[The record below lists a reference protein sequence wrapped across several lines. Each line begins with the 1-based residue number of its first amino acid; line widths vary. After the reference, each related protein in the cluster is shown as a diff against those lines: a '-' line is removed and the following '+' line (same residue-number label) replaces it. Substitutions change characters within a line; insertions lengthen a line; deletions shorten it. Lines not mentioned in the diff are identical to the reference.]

1 MVPIILKQGGPVA
14 ILLVVLAVVALAVF
28 LERALHLHRAQINV
42 AEFLNGIRTVLKKAS
57 VMEAIAICD
66 ATPGPVPRVVKAAI
80 LTRDQGR
87 DRVREA
93 VEEAGLAEVPPLER
107 RLNLLATLCHLAPL
121 LGLLGTVLGLMDV
134 FAELERQGLYAHV
147 TQVSGGVWR
156 ALVNMAL
163 GVGISIPAYAAYNY
177 LVSRVHALVVDM
189 ERAAAE
195 IVHIVADGNGETRP
209 S

>member
-1 MVPIILKQGGPVA
+1 MLPTILKQGGPVA
-14 ILLVVLAVVALAVF
+14 VLLLLVAVMALTVF

-42 AEFLNGIRTVLKKAS
+42 VEFLNGIRTVLKRAN

-80 LTRDQGR
+80 LNRELGR

-107 RLNLLATLCHLAPL
+107 RLNLLATLCHIMPL
-121 LGLLGTVLGLMDV
+121 LGLLGTVLGLMEV
-134 FAELERQGLYAHV
+134 FAELERQGLYAHIS
-147 TQVSGGVWR
+147 QVAGGIWQ
-156 ALVNMAL
+156 ALICLGL
-163 GVGISIPAYAAYNY
+163 GVGLSIPTYAGYNY

-189 ERAAAE
+189 ERAAVE
-195 IVHIVADGNGETRP
+195 IVHIVSGNNGER
-209 S
+209 SS